1 MICKVCGSEFNE
13 ENFDMCPYCLT
24 PVSSICSEGENVDT
38 ISNNEIKTEN
48 QICLEKQIDSISTD
62 EMPYDDL
69 KCQRKIL

>member
-38 ISNNEIKTEN
+38 ISNNEITPK
-48 QICLEKQIDSISTD
+48 IK
-62 EMPYDDL
+62 YVL
-69 KCQRKIL
+69 KNK